1 MAKIKFFAG
10 LTLIFLLGALAGAF
24 GTGFYIKEHVEEFLE
39 GGPPKEKIMQK
50 LTRDLDLTSEQQ
62 KKIEPILE
70 EAHKKLSALRRNSLP
85 EMRKIREDSFAL
97 IKKQLNEDQRKKL
110 QDLENRLDKHRPPHG
125 ISSSTPSPTR
135 RKRSAKTP
143 AIKTVRGFSFLRD
156 STGACF
162 LTNRPILLNMEC
174 NYLEYFLNHAKR
186 PATLHGTHSA
196 CTICKIN

>member
-24 GTGFYIKEHVEEFLE
+24 GTGFYIREHVEEFLE
-39 GGPPKEKIMQK
+39 GGPRKEKIMQK

-70 EAHKKLSALRRNSLP
+70 EAHKKLLALRRNSLP

-110 QDLENRLDKHRPPHG
+110 QDLKERLSKHWPRRHTSPPPRTPPLERKARKNPYHDTDTVMDSAHGFNFIDFKNR
-125 ISSSTPSPTR
+125 I
-135 RKRSAKTP
+135 
-143 AIKTVRGFSFLRD
+143 RGDDRQ
-156 STGACF
+156 
-162 LTNRPILLNMEC
+162 LTDR
-174 NYLEYFLNHAKR
+174 
-186 PATLHGTHSA
+186 
-196 CTICKIN
+196 